1 MNRVHTAL
9 SNQNSR
15 TILNFSRTE
24 NYWVSRLSHIN
35 PYFSIIQ
42 STRNSS
48 RNSDMLHRNCTRQA
62 TPHNLEVQ
70 KQGSTWAKLLNEVP
84 ICTLCFSL
92 TLSSM
97 NMKNIFLDWCNSGKF
112 KDFSRHEQSN
122 SRGFQYCTNP
132 VWKRKE
138 LPTQC
143 KKDLFRKCLLYI
155 KCCEKKIWLI
165 HLKLIIIMADTITY
179 FQTTERCTNND
190 ACIFYQEKILT
201 IDIIIAIIIIT
212 NY

>member
-48 RNSDMLHRNCTRQA
+48 RNSDMLHKNFTRQA

-84 ICTLCFSL
+84 MYTLCFSL

-97 NMKNIFLDWCNSGKF
+97 NMKNTFLDWCNSGKF
-112 KDFSRHEQSN
+112 KT
-122 SRGFQYCTNP
+122 FQDMSSQIQGVFNT
-132 VWKRKE
+132 V
-138 LPTQC
+138 QI
-143 KKDLFRKCLLYI
+143 LFEREKNCPHNV
-155 KCCEKKIWLI
+155 KKI
-165 HLKLIIIMADTITY
+165 Y
-179 FQTTERCTNND
+179 SGNV
-190 ACIFYQEKILT
+190 YYILNAVKKKF
-201 IDIIIAIIIIT
+201 D
-212 NY
+212 